1 MLVAHK
7 TYKNTKIGTAVGG
20 FTLDAD
26 GVLQPQPTGV
36 FRQILASHPH
46 FKEVAGPPS
55 APLLESAGQ
64 PSLPP
69 AVAVVTDI
77 APLSTAAGEAKH
89 QAATPHDGGLFDDL
103 DEALP
108 APTPVKRQGRRR

>member
-55 APLLESAGQ
+55 APPLESAGQ
-64 PSLPP
+64 SSLPS
-69 AVAVVTDI
+69 AVAAVTDTDL
-77 APLSTAAGEAKH
+77 PRTTGGEAKH
-89 QAATPHDGGLFDDL
+89 QAATPHDAGLFDDL
-103 DEALP
+103 DEAP

>member
-1 MLVAHK
+1 MMLVAHK
-7 TYKNTKIGTAVGG
+7 TYKNTKIGTVVGG

-55 APLLESAGQ
+55 APPAESAGQ
-64 PSLPP
+64 SSLPS
-69 AVAVVTDI
+69 AVAGVTDTDL
-77 APLSTAAGEAKH
+77 PRTTGGEAKH
-89 QAATPHDGGLFDDL
+89 QAATPHIDGLFDDL
-103 DEALP
+103 DA
-108 APTPVKRQGRRR
+108 APTPPAKRQGRRR